1 MLHTQIKRQ
10 YEGNLSTSALL
21 LIEQQLRI
29 EEKKMYQERLLELEN
44 NMAELRRY
52 LQDKEDSFS
61 AIVMRLKKYEDLNEV
76 SLLTK
81 LDRYKKDFQ
90 EEFVT
95 KIFSD
100 LTEERDKYKNIW
112 KQFDLQLEDFKFL
125 KQCL

>member
-1 MLHTQIKRQ
+1 
-10 YEGNLSTSALL
+10 
-21 LIEQQLRI
+21 
-29 EEKKMYQERLLELEN
+29 MYQERLLELEN